1 MLDRP
6 HEIQP
11 LPPEAI
17 RRLTER
23 LDAMERAE
31 RRRSLARTCLFL
43 LLALAFVLAIHAAQR
58 AWLHG

>member
-17 RRLTER
+17 RRLTRR

-31 RRRSLARTCLFL
+31 RRRSMARACLLL
-43 LLALAFVLAIHAAQR
+43 LLALALTLAIHGAQK

>member
-17 RRLTER
+17 RRLTRR

-31 RRRSLARTCLFL
+31 RRNRRVRTSVLPLFAAL
-43 LLALAFVLAIHAAQR
+43 LLLVVVLLR
-58 AWLHG
+58 